1 MRIRGGIAGLLILAC
16 FAIGAASAGAEE
28 KTKTAG
34 AAPDDKAMMEAMH
47 KAGTPGE
54 AHKKLEPFVGTF
66 DTKVTM
72 WMKPG
77 APPQESTGTSEA
89 RWIMGNRYVE
99 ERFEGQFMG
108 QPFSGL
114 GYSGYDNVKKEYFGT
129 WMDTMSTGMMTQT
142 GKADAGNSMSYTG
155 SMADPMTGKVQ
166 TYNTKVTVTDNDH
179 HTMEMWGPGPDGKNM
194 KMMEIVYTRKK

>member
-1 MRIRGGIAGLLILAC
+1 MRIRGGIGSCLILA
-16 FAIGAASAGAEE
+16 FLAVGAASASPNEE
-28 KTKTAG
+28 KKTA
-34 AAPDDKAMMEAMH
+34 AMAPDDKAMMEAMH

-54 AHKKLEPFVGTF
+54 AHKKLEPFIGTF

-89 RWIMGNRYVE
+89 KWIMGNRYVE
-99 ERFEGQFMG
+99 ERFEGNFMG

-114 GYSGYDNVKKEYFGT
+114 GYTGYDNVKQEYFGT
-129 WMDTMSTGMMTQT
+129 WMDTMSTGMMVST
-142 GKADAGNSMSYTG
+142 GKADVGNSMSFTG
-155 SMADPMTGKVQ
+155 TAADPMTGKLQ
-166 TYNTKVTVTDNDH
+166 NYRIKSTVTDNDH

-194 KMMEIVYTRKK
+194 KMMEIVYTRRK